1 MATVWDGAES
11 ANQELGAG
19 KRGNTES
26 GKQII
31 VFLSLSR
38 RWYNHLRQAVG
49 EYISIE
55 HQIQWKMNRLQGC
68 NFDGL

>member
-11 ANQELGAG
+11 ANQELGAE

-26 GKQII
+26 GKQIK

-38 RWYNHLRQAVG
+38 LLTEVV
-49 EYISIE
+49 
-55 HQIQWKMNRLQGC
+55 
-68 NFDGL
+68 